1 MWMSHC
7 KMFWNIVKNPSLKET
22 FNSIPALHRHNGV
35 AVCLAHL
42 LFLLAMKGRWSAAN
56 VPQLWTTIHF
66 SPLNLYTVIKRNLAA
81 KYTSSYICM
90 EWLNS
95 LRWHPLVVQSH
106 WGGQFGKFACVHKQI
121 NHEWQWRE
129 GCGQKNHMGA
139 KMVCDLYVP
148 GRLLAWLHYE
158 IQMIKMTQFPPGCV
172 PWTKKVF
179 SQKKKIGILD
189 SKVWKN
195 WERYHFVSGMN
206 ILHHAEKTFVLFL
219 RTKQS
224 IRNIFKNP
232 CDWLFTSLQKLKAQR
247 LHWPCCIFL
256 SIKLSI
262 EQVSSIDAVTS
273 FFLHLTLE
281 RI

>member
-172 PWTKKVF
+172 PWTKKSLF
-179 SQKKKIGILD
+179 SEKENWHFRLQSVKKLR
-189 SKVWKN
+189 KVPLCVRH
-195 WERYHFVSGMN
+195 EY
-206 ILHHAEKTFVLFL
+206 
-219 RTKQS
+219 
-224 IRNIFKNP
+224 
-232 CDWLFTSLQKLKAQR
+232 FTSCRKDFCAISENKTINNKHFQKSLWLIVYFIA
-247 LHWPCCIFL
+247 
-256 SIKLSI
+256 
-262 EQVSSIDAVTS
+262 ET
-273 FFLHLTLE
+273 
-281 RI
+281 

>member
-22 FNSIPALHRHNGV
+22 LNSIPALHRHNGV

-66 SPLNLYTVIKRNLAA
+66 SPLNLHTVIKRNLAA

-129 GCGQKNHMGA
+129 GCGQKTTREPRWSVTYMYLVDCWPGYIMRFKWLKWPSFLPA
-139 KMVCDLYVP
+139 VC
-148 GRLLAWLHYE
+148 HE
-158 IQMIKMTQFPPGCV
+158 
-172 PWTKKVF
+172 
-179 SQKKKIGILD
+179 QKK
-189 SKVWKN
+189 S
-195 WERYHFVSGMN
+195 
-206 ILHHAEKTFVLFL
+206 FL
-219 RTKQS
+219 RK
-224 IRNIFKNP
+224 R
-232 CDWLFTSLQKLKAQR
+232 KLA
-247 LHWPCCIFL
+247 F
-256 SIKLSI
+256 
-262 EQVSSIDAVTS
+262 
-273 FFLHLTLE
+273 
-281 RI
+281 

>member
-7 KMFWNIVKNPSLKET
+7 IMFWNIVKNPSLKET

-66 SPLNLYTVIKRNLAA
+66 SPLNLHTVIKRNLAA

-106 WGGQFGKFACVHKQI
+106 WGVNLENLHVYISRLITSDSGGKAVVKKTTWEPRWSVTYMYLVDCWPGYIMRFKWLKWPSFLPAVC
-121 NHEWQWRE
+121 HEQ
-129 GCGQKNHMGA
+129 
-139 KMVCDLYVP
+139 
-148 GRLLAWLHYE
+148 
-158 IQMIKMTQFPPGCV
+158 
-172 PWTKKVF
+172 KKVF

-224 IRNIFKNP
+224 IINIFKNP
-232 CDWLFTSLQKLKAQR
+232 CDWLFTSWNLKLKG
-247 LHWPCCIFL
+247 F
-256 SIKLSI
+256 
-262 EQVSSIDAVTS
+262 IDHAV
-273 FFLHLTLE
+273 FFFQ
-281 RI
+281 